1 MILERAIR
9 HYVSILSVAV
19 LMAGCGR
26 PTATYPTSESQAPLF
41 SGMGSHGRIVSTDA
55 ELAQKYFDQGLTW
68 AYAFNHDEAIKS
80 FREAA
85 RLDPKC
91 AMAYWGISLCNG
103 PHINN
108 PVMTP
113 EQSKAAWEAIEK
125 ATALIGHANETEAAL
140 IGALTKRYAKE
151 APEDRKALD
160 EAYAAAMQVVY
171 ASNKED
177 ADIGCLYAESLMDLQ
192 PWDLWAAD
200 GAAKGRTNE
209 VLAVLEHAMQIDPRH
224 PGACHLYIHAVEAS
238 PGPERAN
245 AAADVLRT
253 GVPISGHLVHMP
265 SHIDVQTG
273 RWAMASDQNVAA
285 IKADKAYRK
294 VSPKQGFNS
303 VYMAHNHHFL
313 AFSSMMEGRRNAALA
328 AAKEMIAGVPPDFLA
343 EQPQFIDPFMM
354 IVHDVHK
361 RFGEWDAILKLPE
374 PDARLLVTVALHYF
388 SRGIAYAAK
397 GDTGAARQ
405 EQGKFREAVK
415 RVPEDRVLA
424 INPAHKVLAVAEH
437 MLEGEIAF
445 HEGKIEES
453 VSTLRQGI
461 EIEDTLLY
469 MEPPEWI
476 QSIRH
481 TLGAVLVHE
490 KRYAEAEAVYR
501 QDLKNWPENPWSL
514 LGLAKSLGGQGKTAE
529 AAEAQK
535 RFEKAW
541 ARADVKI
548 ASSCLCVPGESSR

>member
-1 MILERAIR
+1 MFHVKRIR
-9 HYVSILSVAV
+9 RLSSILSCG
-19 LMAGCGR
+19 LMAAGCGN
-26 PTATYPTSESQAPLF
+26 PTATYPTAESKAPLF
-41 SGMGSHGRIVSTDA
+41 SGMGSHKRAVSTDN
-55 ELAQKYFDQGLTW
+55 ELAQKYFNQGLIW
-68 AYAFNHDEAIKS
+68 AFAFNHDEAIKS
-80 FREAA
+80 FNEAA
-85 RLDPKC
+85 RLDPDC
-91 AMAYWGISLCNG
+91 AMAYWGIALCNG

-113 EQSKAAWEAIEK
+113 AQSKAAWEAIEK
-125 ATALIGHANETEAAL
+125 AMARIKGATELEASLINALA
-140 IGALTKRYAKE
+140 KRYAAE
-151 APEDRKALD
+151 PPEDRRKLD
-160 EAYAAAMQVVY
+160 EAYAAAMKGVY
-171 ASNKED
+171 AANEGD
-177 ADIGCLYAESLMDLQ
+177 TDIGCLYAESLMDLQ
-192 PWDLWAAD
+192 PWDLWTPE
-200 GAAKGRTNE
+200 GAAKGNTNE
-209 VLAVLEHAMQIDPRH
+209 ILAVLERAMQINPRH

-238 PGPERAN
+238 PAPERAN

-285 IKADKAYRK
+285 IKADKSYRK

-328 AAKEMIAGVPPDFLA
+328 AAKEMIAGVPPDFLN

-374 PDARLLVTVALHYF
+374 PDARLPMTVAIHYF
-388 SRGIAYAAK
+388 SRGIAQAAK
-397 GDTGAARQ
+397 GDTEAARQ
-405 EQGKFREAVK
+405 EQQKFRDAVK
-415 RVPEDRVLA
+415 RVPEDRILM
-424 INPAHKVLAVAEH
+424 INPARKVLAVAEH
-437 MLEGEIAF
+437 MLEGEISF

-501 QDLKNWPENPWSL
+501 QDLKNWPENAWSL

-529 AAEAQK
+529 ADQARR

-541 ARADVKI
+541 ARADMEI
-548 ASSCLCVPGESSR
+548 TSSCLCIPMK